1 MMYSVGW
8 NEPVMKMLCAIIYSK
23 RSHLALGLLWV
34 LLGAV
39 GCMNSQES
47 QMQTFIDCHVQTL
60 EPLNTAMGRASYT
73 AEVTGNPED
82 FDKVRQYRL
91 QINRLF
97 LNQQNYAFLR
107 RMKDSGKV
115 QDLRLAR
122 QLDLLLIDFLRSRM
136 DPALLESSIQL
147 QTRITERY
155 NNYRGSIDGKPMQMA
170 DIYHI
175 LTTEKDAALRK
186 KAWQASRE
194 VGIAVVE
201 DYLRLVRMRNTLAQ
215 GIGYP
220 NFHTYSLFAS
230 EQSVEEL
237 DALLGELDR
246 LTAEPFARLKSELD
260 SILAGQYGITPA
272 ELRPWHYHDPFF
284 QRTPF
289 VYETN
294 LDQYY
299 AGHDVVKLST
309 DYFAGVDLPVDDII
323 ARSDLYE
330 KPGKNPNAFATN
342 IDRRGDVRILTN
354 TTNTER
360 WMETMLHELGH
371 AVYAKYHDAQ
381 EPYLLRE
388 PAHAFTTEA
397 AAMFFGRLS
406 RNAAWMQGMLNLS
419 DLQRDQLRPIAF
431 KYLQFQQ
438 VLFARWVLVMY
449 HFEKAVYADPD
460 QDLNTLWWDLV
471 ERYQRIHRPDEK
483 PDAGW
488 ASKLHFTG
496 APCYYHNYL
505 LGELLA
511 SQWQHYLVNNVLKS
525 PGGEEVSFLGD
536 PRIGA
541 YFKEQVFGPG
551 TLYPWNEMIRR
562 STGEPLT
569 PKYFAQQFVEGQ

>member
-1 MMYSVGW
+1 MKNSVGW
-8 NEPVMKMLCAIIYSK
+8 NKPVTKMLSAIIYSK
-23 RSHLALGLLWV
+23 RSHQALLLSLV
-34 LLGAV
+34 LLGTV
-39 GCMNSQES
+39 GCMTSQES
-47 QMQTFIDCHVQTL
+47 QMQTFIDHHVQTL
-60 EPLNTAMGRASYT
+60 EPLSTAMGRASYT
-73 AEVTGNPED
+73 AEVTGNQED
-82 FDKVRQYRL
+82 FDKVRDLRL

-107 RMKDSGKV
+107 QMKDSGKV

-122 QLDLLLIDFLRSRM
+122 QLDLLLIDFLRSQM
-136 DPALLESSIQL
+136 DPDLLESSIRL
-147 QTRITERY
+147 QTQITERY

-170 DIYHI
+170 DIYNI
-175 LTTEKDAALRK
+175 LTMEKDAVLRK

-201 DYLRLVRMRNTLAQ
+201 DYLSLVRMRNKLAQ
-215 GIGYP
+215 GIGFP
-220 NFHTYSLFAS
+220 NFHTYSLTAS

-260 SILAGQYGITPA
+260 AILAERYGITPA

-299 AGHDVVKLST
+299 ADHDVVKLSV
-309 DYFAGVDLPVDDII
+309 DYFAGVDLPVEDII

-330 KPGKNPNAFATN
+330 KAGKNPHAFATN

-381 EPYLLRE
+381 EPYLLRD

-406 RNAAWMQGMLNLS
+406 RNAAWMQGMLNLT
-419 DLQRDQLRPIAF
+419 DLQRDQLQPIAF

-471 ERYQRIHRPDEK
+471 ERYQKVHRPDEK

-496 APCYYHNYL
+496 APCYYHNYI

-511 SQWQHYLVNNVLKS
+511 SQWQHYLVNNILKS
-525 PGGEEVSFLGD
+525 LDSKEVSFLSD

-541 YFKEQVFGPG
+541 YFKKQVFEPG

-569 PKYFAQQFVEGQ
+569 PKYFAQQFVDGN